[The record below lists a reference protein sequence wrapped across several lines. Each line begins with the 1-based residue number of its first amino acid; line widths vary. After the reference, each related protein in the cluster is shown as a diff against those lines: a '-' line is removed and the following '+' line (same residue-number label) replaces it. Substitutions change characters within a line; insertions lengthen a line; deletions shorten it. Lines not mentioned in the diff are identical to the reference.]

1 MKRVAIFLALGFL
14 AACGG
19 SQSASSIV
27 PQSAAQ
33 SLGHRVS
40 ASSGDLL
47 YVSDG
52 REGVRIF
59 TFPQGNFVGTITGL
73 VNERSQCSDVDG
85 NVFITQWGSDSQGG
99 KIVEYAHDGAGPINT
114 ANFTGLSE
122 APSLFC

>member
-27 PQSAAQ
+27 PQSAGQ
-33 SLGHRVS
+33 SLAHRVS

-52 REGVRIF
+52 REGVRIA
-59 TFPQGNFVGTITGL
+59 
-73 VNERSQCSDVDG
+73 S
-85 NVFITQWGSDSQGG
+85 
-99 KIVEYAHDGAGPINT
+99 
-114 ANFTGLSE
+114 
-122 APSLFC
+122 SLFPKELSSEPSPA